1 MDFKRLIIPSLCL
14 AVLVPGCKKIWEKD
28 DLLLPQNEIEEQKQ
42 EQTIVSF
49 AEKPSDYE
57 YSADGAMFIHLKN
70 NSITTENCDTNVA
83 VSGTEAIIK
92 AAGTYFIDGS
102 LSDGQIKVDA
112 DSKNDLVKLVLNG
125 VDIASNSSAPIFV
138 KNCIKTV
145 LIINDGTQNFLA
157 DGSEND
163 KEGVLFSKENL
174 AISGGT
180 ENTGSLTITA
190 NATDGIKAKD
200 GLVIKS
206 GIITVNSS
214 FDGIVGKDF
223 VLVHN
228 GNVTV
233 NSFGDALKST
243 DTGSGFVTIED
254 GTFDLTCLSS
264 ASESDTAKND
274 GIKAETAITIS
285 GGTFKIVTKRNT
297 TTKQG
302 PGGFNPGGG
311 GGFNPWGPGGFEG
324 SSNKLACMHGITCG
338 GDLTISGGTFT
349 VNAYGKGLKAD
360 GNIVISGENT
370 SATITSERHGI
381 GAEADVTINGGRI
394 SITSNWE
401 GIEATNINFNGGE
414 TYISA
419 EDDGINASNT
429 NPSINMTDG
438 FLYVRAQGDGIDSNG
453 DINVSGGI
461 KVVSQTGGGNSPID
475 HGDGGYKFSVTGGT
489 VLALGS
495 SDMFSESIPSSTSL
509 PMVYSQQLSSATSL
523 AVDDIVAVAN
533 ALTFNAA
540 IFISDKLTNNQ
551 KYNFI
556 VGASIKGDPYKDGS
570 GFYFPPTL
578 VSGGNKTEVTATMSG
593 GNGGR
598 RF

>member
-1 MDFKRLIIPSLCL
+1 MDIKKLIIPSLCL
-14 AVLVPGCKKIWEKD
+14 AVLAPGCKKIWEKD

-57 YSADGAMFIHLKN
+57 YSADGAMFIHLKT

-174 AISGGT
+174 AIAGATQG
-180 ENTGSLTITA
+180 TGSLTITA

-200 GLVIKS
+200 GLVVKS
-206 GIITVNSS
+206 GNITVNSA

-223 VLVHN
+223 VLVH
-228 GNVTV
+228 GGGITV
-233 NSFGDALKST
+233 KSYGDALKST

-254 GTFDLTCLSS
+254 GEFNLTCLSTAS
-264 ASESDTAKND
+264 ASDTAKND
-274 GIKAETAITIS
+274 GIKAETDITIS
-285 GGTFKIVTKRNT
+285 GGKFNIITKRT
-297 TTKQG
+297 SVSKQG
-302 PGGFNPGGG
+302 PMPGGG
-311 GGFNPWGPGGFEG
+311 GGFNPWGPGGFEQT
-324 SSNKLACMHGITCG
+324 SNKLACMHGITCG
-338 GDLTISGGTFT
+338 RDLKISGGDFT
-349 VNAYGKGLKAD
+349 LNVYGKGLNADTDIEFDKASAS
-360 GNIVISGENT
+360 IV
-370 SATITSERHGI
+370 SERHGVSAE
-381 GAEADVTINGGRI
+381 GAVTIKGGTLA
-394 SITSNWE
+394 ITSNWE
-401 GIEATNINFNGGE
+401 GIEATNISIEGGN
-414 TYISA
+414 TLISA

-429 NPSINMTDG
+429 NPWIKISDG
-438 FLYVRAQGDGIDSNG
+438 FLYVRASGDGIDSNG
-453 DINVSGGI
+453 NIEVSGGVTI
-461 KVVSQTGGGNSPID
+461 VSQTGGGNSPID
-475 HGDGGYKFSVTGGT
+475 CGDRGFAFTVTGGT
-489 VLALGS
+489 VFAMGS

-509 PMVYSQQLSSATSL
+509 PMVYSLNLSSGTSL
-523 AVDDIVAVAN
+523 AVDDIIAVTN
-533 ALTFNAA
+533 PQTFGAA
-540 IFISDKLTNNQ
+540 IFVSDKLTSGNSY
-551 KYNFI
+551 KFI
-556 VGASIKGDPYKDGS
+556 TGGDVDGNEYVENTGVYYPPTSVGS
-570 GFYFPPTL
+570 GKE
-578 VSGGNKTEVTATMSG
+578 VSATATMSG
-593 GNGGR
+593 GNGGM

>member
-1 MDFKRLIIPSLCL
+1 MDFKRLIIPTLCL
-14 AVLVPGCKKIWEKD
+14 AVLSVGCKKIWEKD
-28 DLLLPQNEIEEQKQ
+28 DLLVPQNENGETGNEE
-42 EQTIVSF
+42 IVKNID
-49 AEKPSDYE
+49 EKPSDYE
-57 YSADGAMFIHLKN
+57 FSADGAMFIHLKS

-83 VSGTEAIIK
+83 VSGSDATIK
-92 AAGTYFIDGS
+92 AAGTYFVDGT
-102 LSDGQIKVDA
+102 LSDGHIKVDA
-112 DSKNDLVKLVLNG
+112 PEDALVKLVLNG
-125 VDIASNSSAPIFV
+125 VDITSTDNAPIFV
-138 KNCIKTV
+138 KNCLKAV
-145 LIINDGTQNFLA
+145 LIINDGTTNSLTDGA
-157 DGSEND
+157 DND
-163 KEGVLFSKENL
+163 KEGALFSKENL
-174 AISGGT
+174 AISGAAAQTGT
-180 ENTGSLTITA
+180 LTVKA
-190 NATDGIKAKD
+190 NATDGIKSKD
-200 GLVIKS
+200 ALIIKS
-206 GIITVNSS
+206 GNIKVNSIVN
-214 FDGIVGKDF
+214 GIVGKDF
-223 VLVHN
+223 VLVHG
-228 GNVTV
+228 GNITV
-233 NSFGDALKST
+233 NALGDALKAT
-243 DTGSGFVTIED
+243 KEGSGFVTIED
-254 GTFDLTCLSS
+254 GKFDLTCISTATS
-264 ASESDTAKND
+264 SDTAKND

-285 GGTFKIVTKRNT
+285 GGTFNIVTKHNT

-349 VNAYGKGLKAD
+349 VNAYGKGFKAD

-370 SATITSERHGI
+370 SATIISERHGI
-381 GAEADVTINGGRI
+381 STDGDVTIQGSRI

-429 NPSINMTDG
+429 NASINMTDG

-461 KVVSQTGGGNSPID
+461 MVVSQTGGGNSPID
-475 HGDGGYKFSVTGGT
+475 YGDGGYKFSVTGGT

-495 SDMFSESIPSSTSL
+495 SDMFSESIPSTTSL
-509 PMVYSQQLSSATSL
+509 PMVYSQKLSSATSL